1 MTPISA
7 PGTQVQNLIK
17 DEAIQHLCNYS
28 PIGYGFFKGKP
39 FKPPRDF
46 KWKWKKEQCSFTD
59 QANNALQVQHITKH
73 RGITVYNLTDRGA
86 QKVLN
91 FTFLE
96 SWCHDWQLDAPA
108 LLKM

>member
-46 KWKWKKEQCSFTD
+46 KWQWKKE
-59 QANNALQVQHITKH
+59 
-73 RGITVYNLTDRGA
+73 
-86 QKVLN
+86 
-91 FTFLE
+91 
-96 SWCHDWQLDAPA
+96 
-108 LLKM
+108 